1 MSGELETAAADSLP
15 QLVGKRPKHVPAP
28 GAVCANC
35 ETPLHGQWC
44 SNCGQDSDTHKR
56 SILHLAWEAIE
67 GLLHLDGRLLRT
79 LPDLF
84 LRPGRLARDYMEGR
98 IVRHVPPFRTFL
110 VALLIFIFAAEH
122 ATHESNRDQQRK
134 AEEHAAALAT
144 PQGRATEAARQR
156 ADAAKDR
163 DDDLKE
169 AAKDRADEYKDPD
182 DRPARIEAR
191 YAGRLAKVHNRY
203 LIALDQADRVAK
215 GLPPET
221 VTEAAVHAGVPTPKV
236 KRAQWWSEGLRKAK
250 ANPEYYL
257 TVMFAWGHRMAVLLL
272 PILGFSL
279 AAVYR
284 NKRQYFIYDHLLVAM
299 NLLSFSFLINAA
311 ALVLPS
317 PAVLYALAIAAL
329 WTPINLFQTLR
340 GAYGSSIL
348 GATLKTAIVWWVTII
363 ASVTLLVALLA
374 FSLAQL

>member
-15 QLVGKRPKHVPAP
+15 DLVGRPRHAPPP

-35 ETPLHGQWC
+35 DAPLQGQWC
-44 SNCGQDSDTHKR
+44 SNCGQDSDTHQR

-67 GLLHLDGRLLRT
+67 GLLHLDGRLART
-79 LPDLF
+79 VPDLF
-84 LRPGRLARDYMEGR
+84 LRPGRLAHDYMEGR
-98 IVRHVPPFRTFL
+98 LVRHVPPFRMFL

-122 ATHESNRDQQRK
+122 ATHESNRDQQRQ
-134 AEEHAAALAT
+134 AEARAAALAT

-156 ADAAKDR
+156 TEAAKDR

-182 DRPARIEAR
+182 DKPARIEAR
-191 YAGRLAKVHNRY
+191 YAGQLAKIHNRY
-203 LIALDQADRVAK
+203 LIAVDQADRVAK
-215 GLPPET
+215 DLPPET
-221 VTEAAVHAGVPTPKV
+221 VAEAAAHAGVPPPKV
-236 KRAQWWSEGLRKAK
+236 KRVQWWSEGLRKAK

-272 PILGFSL
+272 PILGLSL

-284 NKRQYFIYDHLLVAM
+284 NKRRYFIYDHLLVAM
-299 NLLSFSFLINAA
+299 NLLSFSFLINAV

-317 PAVLYALAIAAL
+317 PVMPYALATAAL

-348 GATLKTAIVWWVTII
+348 GATLKTIAVWLITAFASSVLLI
-363 ASVTLLVALLA
+363 ALLV